1 MSDLPDG
8 WVTATINELAV
19 SHGIT
24 DGPFGSNLKTAH
36 YTPEGPRVVRLQNI
50 GDGHFK
56 TSTPTSHP
64 NTSSSYES
72 TQSNLPM
79 CLSPRSASSCRER
92 AWHLP
97 TSAPRS

>member
-1 MSDLPDG
+1 MRDLPDG

-19 SHGIT
+19 GHGIT

-36 YTPEGPRVVRLQNI
+36 YTPVGPRVIRLRTSAMVI
-50 GDGHFK
+50 SK

-72 TQSNLPM
+72 MQSNPPM
-79 CLSPRSASSCRER
+79 CLSPRSVSSCRER
-92 AWHLP
+92 AWHLR